1 MELGDDPGE
10 ESEDEYYMGPT
21 PSGLQASQH
30 AHTAP
35 NVPATPQKTKTTWTR
50 IWDVEEVFEVMNS
63 GLIMLKQGQ
72 LGKKE
77 IFFFFFFFFFFKSVF
92 AYGLDHG
99 EAMSPPEGGPY
110 RLERGA
116 KENYLMKRQR
126 KQHSIAVI
134 GPHTSINTNQYTG
147 VRKASTKLPPQNP
160 SYPTH
165 IPQQYVFCLA
175 S

>member
-1 MELGDDPGE
+1 MHVLQFAYLRGFFHALVQCLGNGIDFQPHLLQNLEPDCSVAHPACYPA
-10 ESEDEYYMGPT
+10 SEGD
-21 PSGLQASQH
+21 
-30 AHTAP
+30 
-35 NVPATPQKTKTTWTR
+35 
-50 IWDVEEVFEVMNS
+50 
-63 GLIMLKQGQ
+63 
-72 LGKKE
+72 
-77 IFFFFFFFFFFKSVF
+77 FFFFFKSVF

-99 EAMSPPEGGPY
+99 KAMSPPEGGPY

-116 KENYLMKRQR
+116 KENYLMKRQK

-147 VRKASTKLPPQNP
+147 VKKAFTKLPPQNP

-165 IPQQYVFCLA
+165 IPQQYVFCPA